1 MVSQMLDAVYE
12 AFLFDFRSDLELRMN
27 LAQHIVPL
35 AVRLQY
41 NMKLKNPLLKDIK
54 ARFPMAYAIA
64 LHSSSILTERYG
76 HELKDDE
83 VGYLALAFALAIERQ
98 NTELP
103 KKNILIVCA
112 SGKGSAQL
120 LHYRYRQEFGSYV
133 GAH

>member
-1 MVSQMLDAVYE
+1 
-12 AFLFDFRSDLELRMN
+12 
-27 LAQHIVPL
+27 
-35 AVRLQY
+35 
-41 NMKLKNPLLKDIK
+41 MKLKNPLLKDIK

-112 SGKGSAQL
+112 SGKGSRPTATLPLPPGIWL
-120 LHYRYRQEFGSYV
+120 LCGPH
-133 GAH
+133 